1 MHLSRRG
8 MLAGSPAIGIGA
20 SCFGTAFAAAPGDA
34 TLNRDKAKTELG
46 TRFDPRDFNDTV
58 VEAGAV
64 PLTVLTPIVDADVA
78 ATRKRAS

>member
-46 TRFDPRDFNDTV
+46 TRFDPRDFDTV

-64 PLTVLTPIVDADVA
+64 PLTVLTSIVDADGA